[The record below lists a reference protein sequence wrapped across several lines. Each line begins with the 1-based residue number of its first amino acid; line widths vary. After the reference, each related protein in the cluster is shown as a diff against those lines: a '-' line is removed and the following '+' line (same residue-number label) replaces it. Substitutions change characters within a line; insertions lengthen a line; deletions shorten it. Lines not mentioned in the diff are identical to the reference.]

1 MTSSLH
7 CEFDEVNTNFLT
19 ASSVVGLRFRKVG
32 GGEAGLVKGLGSV
45 VGENLILMRSILS
58 LKKSRNAFAREMV
71 SGLFGSA
78 SSGFRCSIE
87 FSVFHRDRGLE
98 EFSKTKFERNDAL
111 AREISLLTTL
121 H

>member
-1 MTSSLH
+1 MKF
-7 CEFDEVNTNFLT
+7 C
-19 ASSVVGLRFRKVG
+19 KVG
-32 GGEAGLVKGLGSV
+32 GGEAGLVKGSGSV
-45 VGENLILMRSILS
+45 VGENLSPMRSILF
-58 LKKSRNAFAREMV
+58 LKKSRNAFARKVV

-78 SSGFRCSIE
+78 SGGFRCSIE
-87 FSVFHRDRGLE
+87 FSVFHRDQGLE